1 MKRSSNT
8 HRQQRQQPT
17 IFGGGFPIP
26 QPPAVQPADFAPADL
41 PEPANDRGTPYKES
55 LLVKRR
61 RRRNR
66 LAGRHH

>member
-1 MKRSSNT
+1 MKRQSNA
-8 HRQQRQQPT
+8 RPQPSQQPT

-26 QPPAVQPADFAPADL
+26 QPPAIKPTDFAPSVL
-41 PEPANDRGTPYKES
+41 PAPANDDAKPYKES
-55 LLVKRR
+55 VLVKRR